1 MEFGRDLKGGAKDVW
16 SDAGALERVPL
27 SVLKRQTAAAGLA
40 AHQAEP
46 ADRASRLLAYAFL
59 ASEVAR
65 RTGEPECLAKAAT
78 AAERAARLA
87 THPHLVAAARIAQ
100 AAGALASGALFADPT
115 AADAAQDWIAT
126 AEVAATPSLADQ
138 AMALRARI
146 EASRA
151 LGSAD
156 LDRAVQAGGV
166 FDAAVE
172 RLDAAVR
179 DEGAHRSGAARVAAA
194 ALRCDRAEF
203 LIAFGV
209 RLKDRA
215 LVVQAEA
222 DLRQLVAR
230 LDPDRLPLSWA
241 RAEGLRG
248 VALSALG
255 DLDGDARPLTDS
267 VKALA
272 AAVENADFDS
282 SPLDRARLS
291 HAMALSLQS
300 LAEVCGDD
308 IMYDHA
314 LAAFD
319 QAVFGLEAAPTLP
332 LRAMVIH
339 DRAACVARRAERKRD
354 PVALDRAEAAFRAQ
368 LTGGSAATDPIAW
381 AVTQLAL
388 ARVYDIRATFEG
400 DLAPPSETAFAL
412 TEAQDVFQE
421 HGLKAL
427 ADLAEDALARLRA
440 ASGAN

>member
-1 MEFGRDLKGGAKDVW
+1 VQFGRDLEGGAKALW
-16 SDAGALERVPL
+16 SDPAALELVPL
-27 SVLKRQTAAAGLA
+27 TVLKRQTAAAGLA

-46 ADRASRLLAYAFL
+46 ADRAARLLAYAFL

-65 RTGEPECLAKAAT
+65 RTGEPDCLVKAAT
-78 AAERAARLA
+78 AAERAARVA
-87 THPHLVAAARIAQ
+87 TQPAVMAAARIAQ
-100 AAGALASGALFADPT
+100 ATGAMASGVLFADPT

-126 AEVAATPSLADQ
+126 PEVAATAAVADQ

-146 EASRA
+146 EAFRA

-156 LDRAVQAGGV
+156 LDRAVRAGGV
-166 FDAAVE
+166 FDAAVD

-179 DEGAHRSGAARVAAA
+179 EDARHKVAAV

-203 LIAFGV
+203 LVAFGV

-215 LVVQAEA
+215 LIVQAEA

-230 LDPDRLPLSWA
+230 IDPDRLPLSWA

-248 VALSALG
+248 VALAALG
-255 DLDGDARPLTDS
+255 DLDGDAKPLADS

-272 AAVENADFDS
+272 GAVESADFAY
-282 SPLDRARLS
+282 SPLDRARIS

-314 LAAFD
+314 LSAFD
-319 QAVFGLEAAPTLP
+319 QAIVGLEAAPGLP

-339 DRAACVARRAERKRD
+339 DRAACVARRAERTGD
-354 PVALDRAEAAFRAQ
+354 PAALDRAEASFRAQ
-368 LTGGSAATDPIAW
+368 LASGAAAADPIAW

-388 ARVYDIRATFEG
+388 ARVYDIRAELEG

-421 HGLKAL
+421 HGLRAL
-427 ADLAEDALARLRA
+427 AEVAADALARIRA
-440 ASGAN
+440 GSKAG